1 MRRDCEI
8 QLVRGRT
15 IDAHVM
21 NNSLDIFHF
30 WRFALRTLSQVLFTG
45 CLAVLSIFASGALA
59 AESIT
64 SQQAYNEVMS
74 NTAILVD
81 VREDAEIQETG
92 MAEPAIWLATTVI
105 DSRGPAYQDAIATWS
120 KDKTVI
126 FYCRSGRRSGLAA
139 DHFAGLGFKTLN
151 AGTFTAW
158 KDAGL
163 PIKQHH

>member
-1 MRRDCEI
+1 MNDI
-8 QLVRGRT
+8 
-15 IDAHVM
+15 ID
-21 NNSLDIFHF
+21 LFIF
-30 WRFALRTLSQVLFTG
+30 WRFALRTFTQVLFTS
-45 CLAVLSIFASGALA
+45 CLTFISVFAPSALA
-59 AESIT
+59 AESVT
-64 SQQAYNEVMS
+64 SQQAYNEVKS

-81 VREDAEIQETG
+81 VREDSELRETG
-92 MAEPAIWLATTVI
+92 MAEPANWLATTVI
-105 DSRGPAYQDAIATWS
+105 DARGPAYQDAVHKWP
-120 KDKTVI
+120 KDKKII